1 MYHNTDGGYD
11 HSVAGKSKHPE
22 FGNQPTTTH
31 QIGGIGDGAQQ
42 HQESSQYNLIAR
54 HVQLI
59 PKGDELPNVGYE
71 NGYELHLGNPFPE
84 NQPSQKYDNGRIHK
98 EYDSF

>member
-1 MYHNTDGGYD
+1 MYHNADGGYY

-42 HQESSQYNLIAR
+42 YQESSQYNLIPR

-59 PKGDELPNVGYE
+59 PKGNEDTCIGDKNSDKLNSSYF
-71 NGYELHLGNPFPE
+71 FPE
-84 NQPSQKYDNGRIHK
+84 NQPGKKYDNGRIHK
-98 EYDSF
+98 KYYSF